1 MSCILKVT
9 GKEEDIDLL
18 ISRIEK
24 WYICIGK
31 TRYLIAINETVG
43 HKFVNLVLKEEGTT
57 Q

>member
-1 MSCILKVT
+1 VT

-31 TRYLIAINETVG
+31 TRYLIAIDEPVG
-43 HKFVNLVLKEEGTT
+43 HKFVNLALKEEGIT
-57 Q
+57 QR